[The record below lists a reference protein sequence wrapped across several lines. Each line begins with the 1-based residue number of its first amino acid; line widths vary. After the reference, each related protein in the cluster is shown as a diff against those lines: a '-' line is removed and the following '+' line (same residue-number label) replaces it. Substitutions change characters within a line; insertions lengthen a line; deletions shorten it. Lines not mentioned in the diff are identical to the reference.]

1 MFLLFTSRCNARYN
15 RNEFVRAA
23 AKLGVRTGTLLTRQ
37 EWSAVRKRI
46 PNKPR
51 RFSRRFIASQMSER
65 NKYRNSLRMLQ
76 NDPNPAMA
84 QRLGFDYEV
93 PARIPIGA
101 TVTAFNSRYRMLE
114 RGVVLSYE
122 EARGKYYVKLP
133 YSNHFCSDFDV
144 ARHGLSDVVMP
155 APEMVLGD
163 MERKLEFGYTHAE
176 RLLQHN
182 ATMGPMIESTVE
194 PRRWTVDDEIRGLFR
209 FAGFSAEGKRK
220 SGVATPKPSLP
231 APAVAEKV
239 AEYEMLVSVMI
250 SLEAATERKRM
261 ILDRL
266 ESIHNFAAGNQGRLP
281 DHLHQHYP
289 WLLANL
295 DSINEVVSTAHS
307 CLQNLYGSIYL
318 PSSSITMDRFE
329 ILESM
334 LGQKLSTR
342 EYSADQDQQQQM
354 DGVAYGDSRDDAED
368 DDAGQTGNDGGQR
381 NLFGGAADQWLAR
394 LLLDSEDIGGRLVS
408 ELHWPDM
415 SDENAQFM
423 HNRIYDISSLLLAL
437 SFGLDGATG
446 PRRTD
451 STAAN
456 VAVAIAQKEVTSLT
470 FPPAPLTAGNNA
482 VGNEDADVYVG
493 TLNARNLAMDELKQA
508 LDLLNAEHTAASVH
522 ASLGKRK
529 A

>member
-1 MFLLFTSRCNARYN
+1 
-15 RNEFVRAA
+15 
-23 AKLGVRTGTLLTRQ
+23 
-37 EWSAVRKRI
+37 
-46 PNKPR
+46 
-51 RFSRRFIASQMSER
+51 
-65 NKYRNSLRMLQ
+65 MLQ

-144 ARHGLSDVVMP
+144 ARHGLSDVIMP
-155 APEMVLGD
+155 APENMVLGD

-176 RLLQHN
+176 RLLQHS

-194 PRRWTVDDEIRGLFR
+194 PRRWTVDDEIRDLFEYKP
-209 FAGFSAEGKRK
+209 FTASSPDGKRK
-220 SGVATPKPSLP
+220 AVVTTPKPNLP
-231 APAVAEKV
+231 IPPMVEKV

-266 ESIHNFAAGNQGRLP
+266 DSIHNLAACNQGRLP
-281 DHLHQHYP
+281 DRLHEHYP

-295 DSINEVVSTAHS
+295 DSVNEVLSTAHS

-318 PSSSITMDRFE
+318 PSSSIFMDRLE
-329 ILESM
+329 ILECM

-342 EYSADQDQQQQM
+342 EYSADQDQLQRM
-354 DGVAYGDSRDDAED
+354 EAVWYGESRDEAGD
-368 DDAGQTGNDGGQR
+368 DDEGQTVNDGGQR

-408 ELHWPDM
+408 ELQWPDM

-423 HNRIYDISSLLLAL
+423 HDRIYDISSLLLAL
-437 SFGLDGATG
+437 SYGLDGATG

-456 VAVAIAQKEVTSLT
+456 AAVAIAQKEVTALT
-470 FPPAPLTAGNNA
+470 FPPAPLTAGNNV
-482 VGNEDADVYVG
+482 VGNEDAEVYVG
-493 TLNARNLAMDELKQA
+493 TLNARNLAMDDLKNA

-522 ASLGKRK
+522 ASLGTSNGK
-529 A
+529 AS